1 MRTFQ
6 LIKEV
11 NECVKAKKRLKLS
24 ERISPEG
31 VFWLKIEDGK
41 IIPKTIRINAVQSE
55 NQTFLFWKAMT
66 SAYIKTA
73 RAKTNHLISI
83 LKNYITI

>member
-6 LIKEV
+6 LIKDLT
-11 NECVKAKKRLKLS
+11 ECVNAKNRLKLS

-31 VFWLKIEDGK
+31 VFWLKIADGK
-41 IIPKTIRINAVQSE
+41 IIPKKIRIKAVQSE
-55 NQTFLFWKAMT
+55 NQTFLFWNTMT

-83 LKNYITI
+83 